1 MKVIL
6 PESKLL
12 YIKNSLL
19 KEGNSLV
26 DRDTYTIGAEG
37 DGGNNEYFH
46 IEENQEQEV
55 NADEVKLDSFKAE
68 DHLAPKIWKGMML
81 SSKVR
86 LKLLDIADDFWDTC
100 NLGWVKLRGIHLTGS
115 ICNFNWS
122 KYSDIDLHLVVDFSD
137 VSERKDFVQQYFD
150 AKKNEWNNEHE
161 NLKIYGFPVE
171 LYVED
176 INAET
181 KSGGLF
187 NLETNAWIKV
197 PSPDDVHS
205 IELGKYEI
213 KEKSAN
219 IMTKIDNYYD
229 LLNSTTDDA
238 KLRKIGNK
246 AHRLLK
252 KIKAMRKFGLKR
264 GGEGDPYN
272 IVYKVLRRTEYL
284 DKLWSISS
292 KLYDKLNSIE

>member
-6 PESKLL
+6 PEHKLFKL
-12 YIKNSLL
+12 KDAILNEENSLTDD
-19 KEGNSLV
+19 N
-26 DRDTYTIGAEG
+26 TYMVGAEG
-37 DGGNNEYFH
+37 NGGNDNYFH
-46 IEENQEQEV
+46 VEENQELEV
-55 NADEVKLDSFKAE
+55 SSDEVKLDSFKTE
-68 DHLAPKIWKGMML
+68 EHLAPRIWDGMML
-81 SSKVR
+81 NPKVR
-86 LKLLDIADDFWDTC
+86 LKLLDIADDFWDFC
-100 NLGWVKLRGIHLTGS
+100 NLRWVEVSGAHLTGS

-122 KYSDIDLHLVVDFSD
+122 KFSDIDLHLVVDFSKVD
-137 VSERKDFVQQYFD
+137 ERKDFVQQYFD

-161 NLKIYGFPVE
+161 NLKIYGFPVG

-197 PSPDDVHS
+197 PSPDDIHS
-205 IELGKYEI
+205 IELEKYEI
-213 KEKSAN
+213 KEKSAS
-219 IMTKIDNYYD
+219 IMTKIDDYCDILKDSND
-229 LLNSTTDDA
+229 EAELK
-238 KLRKIGNK
+238 KLGVK
-246 AHRLLK
+246 AHCLLK

-272 IVYKVLRRTEYL
+272 VIYKVLRRTEYL

-292 KLYDKLNSIE
+292 ELYDKINSMT